1 MSNFR
6 SRKDVPLW
14 VSPTHGPQWIE
25 RKYARLGPIDPD
37 RRNPQ
42 AQRARE
48 WIAQYERELAAEAI
62 EWTDDELTELLL
74 VAEGKRDVSEC
85 SFWDRSEAGFDFE
98 AEGSQCV
105 SAGSDCRQG

>member
-6 SRKDVPLW
+6 FGKDTPLW

-25 RKYARLGPIDPD
+25 RKYARLGPIDQD

-48 WIAQYERELAAEAI
+48 WIAQYERELEI
-62 EWTDDELTELLL
+62 DELRALINEDT
-74 VAEGKRDVSEC
+74 VKQNAERIRL
-85 SFWDRSEAGFDFE
+85 WQR
-98 AEGSQCV
+98 
-105 SAGSDCRQG
+105 RQAS

>member
-6 SRKDVPLW
+6 SRKDVSLW

-48 WIAQYERELAAEAI
+48 WIAQYERELQI
-62 EWTDDELTELLL
+62 DELRASITEDT
-74 VAEGKRDVSEC
+74 VKQNAERI
-85 SFWDRSEAGFDFE
+85 
-98 AEGSQCV
+98 
-105 SAGSDCRQG
+105 RQWQRRQAS

>member
-6 SRKDVPLW
+6 SRKDVSLW

-48 WIAQYERELAAEAI
+48 WIAEYERELEVEQIKDTLTKDTIRKNAERILA
-62 EWTDDELTELLL
+62 WQNRR
-74 VAEGKRDVSEC
+74 AS
-85 SFWDRSEAGFDFE
+85 
-98 AEGSQCV
+98 
-105 SAGSDCRQG
+105 